1 MISSPLPCFSLSGFS
16 PTALSHITACPPP
29 HLQGGDKAR
38 GADAKSSGKVGRHT
52 VRRLSQLCPHV
63 GVFARVAPDQKEV
76 IIDALNAVSLFSLPS
91 SLCCGYSMSRRRRVS

>member
-1 MISSPLPCFSLSGFS
+1 MPFPCFSLLDIS
-16 PTALSHITACPPP
+16 PTSLPHITPCRSP

-76 IIDALNAVSLFSLPS
+76 IIDALNAVSLVCLPS
-91 SLCCGYSMSRRRRVS
+91 PHSAVAIS